1 MDFFNTIAKSVVDT
15 AANVAKVVIHAKPL
29 EVNGKAQPVDNNVAN
44 KNQNNHA
51 IARKVPKSVDTAGG
65 FGF

>member
-15 AANVAKVVIHAKPL
+15 AANVAKVVIHAKP
-29 EVNGKAQPVDNNVAN
+29 VDANGTK
-44 KNQNNHA
+44 KNQNHA

>member
-1 MDFFNTIAKSVVDT
+1 MDLFNTIAKSVVET
-15 AANVAKVVIHAKPL
+15 ATNAAKVIIHAKPI
-29 EVNGKAQPVDNNVAN
+29 EANGKVQPVDNNAAN
-44 KNQNNHA
+44 KNQNHA